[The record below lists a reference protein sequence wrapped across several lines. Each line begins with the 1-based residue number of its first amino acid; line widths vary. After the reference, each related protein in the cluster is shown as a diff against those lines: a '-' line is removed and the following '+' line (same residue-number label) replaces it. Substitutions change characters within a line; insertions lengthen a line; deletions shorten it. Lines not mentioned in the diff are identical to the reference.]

1 MSKLK
6 VDQLEEVTGGANV
19 TVSAGSDL
27 IVDDNL
33 YVVGYITGSGHIS
46 GSSSSTGSFG
56 RVETGNLTVGGSQGS
71 DGEVLT
77 STGTG
82 VAWEAAGGGVD
93 GIVSTASA
101 TAMTIDSNNNI
112 RLGGAAAG
120 NENFSWDSV
129 NVLSFGADYNWGGG
143 AVWAY
148 AQTMFDPHFNI
159 SENVYFNGMYDA
171 YIDTNYAS
179 LYRQQQGT
187 HTFKVAGSGTADNAI
202 SWTTALEIKNDG
214 RGLSQFTAKA
224 WAYFDGTG
232 TPSFHDS
239 YNCST
244 ITDHTV
250 GTYSI
255 NFTNNLGSAD
265 YAAVASAGYTQ
276 DGPYGPAKK
285 DAVTNLD
292 GDSTAALCKML
303 VNRQDGSQSSI
314 VDDDNISL
322 IVFGD

>member
-1 MSKLK
+1 M
-6 VDQLEEVTGGANV
+6 A
-19 TVSAGSDL
+19 DL
-27 IVDDNL
+27 I
-33 YVVGYITGSGHIS
+33 IKPATQSGNKVII
-46 GSSSSTGSFG
+46 
-56 RVETGNLTVGGSQGS
+56 Q
-71 DGEVLT
+71 DQ
-77 STGTG
+77 
-82 VAWEAAGGGVD
+82 A
-93 GIVSTASA
+93 
-101 TAMTIDSNNNI
+101 
-112 RLGGAAAG
+112 
-120 NENFSWDSV
+120 
-129 NVLSFGADYNWGGG
+129 GG
-143 AVWAY
+143 AVITTADSG
-148 AQTMFDPHFNI
+148 ATLGNSTQDNI
-159 SENVYFNGMYDA
+159 
-171 YIDTNYAS
+171 TR
-179 LYRQQQGT
+179 LGT
-187 HTFKVAGSGTADNAI
+187 VASGTFEGTLNSA
-202 SWTTALEIKNDG
+202 TTFSGDAG
-214 RGLSQFTAKA
+214 QRTAKA